1 MISAPVPGPARPP
14 ALLIVAPCYN
24 EEACLGEFF
33 RRVGKAAAEAVGDDH
48 EIVLIDDGSKDAT
61 WTLMQAAAAANPRLL
76 AIRLSRNFGHQRALT
91 AGQTGYPFGRMLRL
105 ALDAV
110 TGFSVVPLRVASY
123 CGALIGVASVL
134 MLGYTFGSWLAG
146 QAVNGWTSPAS
157 NVLLLGS
164 VQLLVLGTMGEYLG
178 RLFIQSKGR
187 PLFIVQDIRRGSDA
201 PGT

>member
-1 MISAPVPGPARPP
+1 MVSTSLPRP
-14 ALLIVAPCYN
+14 ALSIVAPCYN
-24 EEACLGEFF
+24 EEGCLGEFF
-33 RRVGKAAAEAVGDDH
+33 RRVGKVATEAVGDDH

-91 AGQTGYPFGRMLRL
+91 AGLMHCRDRRILCI
-105 ALDAV
+105 DADLQD
-110 TGFSVVPLRVASY
+110 P
-123 CGALIGVASVL
+123 
-134 MLGYTFGSWLAG
+134 
-146 QAVNGWTSPAS
+146 PE
-157 NVLLLGS
+157 LLGS